1 MLNSADNALLT
12 RVEGGAP
19 MGRFLGENFWFPAGL
34 SIMLKAG
41 KAPLRVEL
49 LGRRFVA
56 FRAHDG
62 RVGFFNEA
70 CPHRGVS
77 LALARNEDNALRCI
91 FHGWKFGVD
100 GQVKQ
105 APTQPVN
112 HDEFCARVPLRH
124 YPVREAAG
132 LFWVWLGSG
141 EPQRFPAFDFTT
153 YKEPH
158 FRAIRQELGFNWI
171 QSIEGLVDSAH
182 VSILHQGWLQTAGD
196 SMKSLAAASQDSA
209 PVYEFE
215 DLQSGFRYAAIR
227 KQDDGRRYVRVTNYT
242 APFYCFVPFNT
253 GNCVI
258 SVPINDRRTALYFVH
273 YNADG
278 PVPASAYDPVGEPW
292 NWPPY
297 LHGDATTHWGQDREA
312 MERGSFTGF
321 TAHFMLEDFAVAASQ
336 GEIADRSNEWLNEGD
351 RAIIKFRKLMLDSVR
366 AYDRGETPPIL
377 DHDQVA
383 YPSIRAE
390 AAVLS
395 QETPWRDHFA
405 VSGQTLDAGVK

>member
-1 MLNSADNALLT
+1 MLNFADNELIT
-12 RVEGGAP
+12 RVENDAP
-19 MGRFLGENFWFPAGL
+19 MGRFLRENFWFPAGL
-34 SIMLKAG
+34 SVTLRAG

-49 LGRRFVA
+49 LGKRYVA
-56 FRAHDG
+56 FRSDDG
-62 RVGFFNEA
+62 RVGFFNEG
-70 CPHRGVS
+70 CPHRGAS

-100 GQVKQ
+100 GQVKEV
-105 APTQPVN
+105 PTQPDH
-112 HDEFCARVPLRH
+112 HDEFCKRVPLKS

-132 LFWVWLGSG
+132 LFWVWLGAG
-141 EPQRFPAFDFTT
+141 EAGRFPEFDFTT
-153 YKEPH
+153 FKEPKV
-158 FRAIRQELGFNWI
+158 RAIRQELKFNWI

-196 SMKSLAAASQDSA
+196 SKKALAAAGQDTA

-215 DLQSGFRYAAIR
+215 DLSGGFRYAAIR
-227 KQDDGRRYVRVTNYT
+227 KQADGSRYIRVTNFT

-258 SVPINDRRTALYFVH
+258 SVPINDRRTALYFVQ

-278 PVPASAYDPVGEPW
+278 PVPPSAYGPVSEPW

-297 LHGDATTHWGQDREA
+297 LRGDASNHWGQDRDA

-321 TAHFMLEDFAVAASQ
+321 TEHFMLEDFAVAASQ
-336 GEIADRSNEWLNEGD
+336 GEIADRSHEWLNEGD

-366 AYDRGETPPIL
+366 EFDRGETPSIVKL
-377 DHDQVA
+377 DAVPFPH
-383 YPSIRAE
+383 IRAE
-390 AAVLS
+390 AEIVP
-395 QETPWRDHFA
+395 EDTDWRSHFA
-405 VSGQTLDAGVK
+405 MAQ